1 MGSTAVIR
9 TMPELARNAVLQAQ
23 QEESA
28 CDYRKGLKLLDAANW
43 IVEET
48 LGASQNQA
56 IVQECLAFLVERTK
70 KYAALEKAAV
80 EVQHLHAHDEELAHL
95 KRDIYARMSHGVSSQ
110 CHGSIPAAAPQ
121 GDAPRLRAENEQLR
135 AQLTEQDWKC
145 EGFASRAA
153 ESELQLCQTREE
165 LEQARELLED
175 GHAARQEL
183 ANVKAA
189 CKLLARI
196 VAAEGNSP
204 TPRGGQK
211 MVAGME

>member
-1 MGSTAVIR
+1 M
-9 TMPELARNAVLQAQ
+9 
-23 QEESA
+23 
-28 CDYRKGLKLLDAANW
+28 
-43 IVEET
+43 
-48 LGASQNQA
+48 
-56 IVQECLAFLVERTK
+56 QECLAFLVERTK

-135 AQLTEQDWKC
+135 AQLTEQVPYRRPCLHSAQQHTDGGWQDWKC

-175 GHAARQEL
+175 GHAARQ
-183 ANVKAA
+183 VTMGD
-189 CKLLARI
+189 ARP
-196 VAAEGNSP
+196 S
-204 TPRGGQK
+204 
-211 MVAGME
+211 